1 MIVANNTIRVWKEH
15 TPAHWQVVPLK
26 YVITYNE
33 DKLSEHTDDDY
44 EFDYVDI
51 GSVTYGKGIENFQHM
66 KFSDAPSRARR
77 IVRSN
82 DVIIS
87 TVRTYLKATAK
98 IKEHDN
104 PVIVSTGF
112 MVMRARVG
120 VILPDFLGYIAQS
133 DGLVSEIEC
142 QSYGTSYPAI
152 NAGEIAG
159 FSIPLPPLTEQSAI
173 VRFLDSKCSAIDEAI
188 ERHKKIIEK
197 LEEYRKAFIAKLI
210 TSGVNDNAE
219 LKDSKEEWCGNIP
232 LHWDMVKI
240 KYLFTIRKRIIGYD
254 GPTVLSITQRGIM
267 PKDITSGEGQLA
279 ASYANYQIVQP
290 GDFAMNHMDLL
301 TGWVDISQYS
311 GVTSPDYRVF
321 TLDDQQHNDPRYFLY
336 MMQMFYFNRVFYSL
350 GAGVSG
356 LGRWRLQGPVFLNF
370 KVPVPPYKE
379 QREIADIIENKDSFI
394 RHSIEKHEA
403 LISKLEEYRKSI
415 IYNTVT
421 GKIDCRTE
429 AS

>member
-33 DKLSEHTDDDY
+33 DKLSEQTDDDY

-77 IVRSN
+77 IVRPN

-98 IKEHDN
+98 IEEHDN

-133 DGLVSEIEC
+133 DGFVSEIEC

-173 VRFLDSKCSAIDEAI
+173 VSYLDAKCAVIDEAI
-188 ERHKKIIEK
+188 KRHKKIIENV
-197 LEEYRKAFIAKLI
+197 EEYRANTITNMVTKGLCETPMKDSGSIWYGSIPCDWEIKRFKYIATVKSNLVDPEPYMELPQIGPDLI
-210 TSGVNDNAE
+210 EKDSGRLIGERTVAESGVI
-219 LKDSKEEWCGNIP
+219 SGN
-232 LHWDMVKI
+232 H
-240 KYLFTIRKRIIGYD
+240 LFY
-254 GPTVLSITQRGIM
+254 
-267 PKDITSGEGQLA
+267 EGQLIYSKIRPA
-279 ASYANYQIVQP
+279 LNKVVIAP
-290 GDFAMNHMDLL
+290 F
-301 TGWVDISQYS
+301 TGLCSADMYPIEATINSEYLKWLMLSKPFVEQARIIAEI
-311 GVTSPDYRVF
+311 RVKMPKIN
-321 TLDDQQHNDPRYFLY
+321 QEE
-336 MMQMFYFNRVFYSL
+336 L
-350 GAGVSG
+350 GNV
-356 LGRWRLQGPVFLNF
+356 VC
-370 KVPVPPYKE
+370 VVPPDEAQAK
-379 QREIADIIENKDSFI
+379 IATAIQDMCEKAQE
-394 RHSIEKHEA
+394 SIDKHNSV
-403 LISKLEEYRKSI
+403 INKLEEYRKSI
-415 IYNTVT
+415 IYNAVT

-429 AS
+429 AVE

>member
-33 DKLSEHTDDDY
+33 DKLSEQTDDDY

-98 IKEHDN
+98 IEEHDN

-173 VRFLDSKCSAIDEAI
+173 VSYLDAKCAVIDEAI
-188 ERHKKIIEK
+188 KRHKKIIENM
-197 LEEYRKAFIAKLI
+197 EEYRANTITNMVTKGLCETPMKDSGSIWYGSIPCDWEIKRFKYIATVKSNLVDPEPYMELPQIGPDLI
-210 TSGVNDNAE
+210 EKDSGRLIGERTVAESGVI
-219 LKDSKEEWCGNIP
+219 SGN
-232 LHWDMVKI
+232 H
-240 KYLFTIRKRIIGYD
+240 LFY
-254 GPTVLSITQRGIM
+254 
-267 PKDITSGEGQLA
+267 EGQLIYSKIRPA
-279 ASYANYQIVQP
+279 LNKVVIAP
-290 GDFAMNHMDLL
+290 F
-301 TGWVDISQYS
+301 TGLCSADMYPIEATINSEYLKWLMLSKPFVEQARIIAEI
-311 GVTSPDYRVF
+311 RVKMPKIN
-321 TLDDQQHNDPRYFLY
+321 QEE
-336 MMQMFYFNRVFYSL
+336 L
-350 GAGVSG
+350 GNV
-356 LGRWRLQGPVFLNF
+356 VC
-370 KVPVPPYKE
+370 VVPPDEAQAK
-379 QREIADIIENKDSFI
+379 IATAIQDMCEKAQE
-394 RHSIEKHEA
+394 SIDKHNSV
-403 LISKLEEYRKSI
+403 INKLEEYRKSI
-415 IYNTVT
+415 IYNAVT

-429 AS
+429 AVE

>member
-33 DKLSEHTDDDY
+33 DKLSEQTDDDY

-77 IVRSN
+77 IVRPN

-98 IKEHDN
+98 IEEHDN

-133 DGLVSEIEC
+133 DGFVSEIEC

-173 VRFLDSKCSAIDEAI
+173 VSYLDAKCAVIDEAI
-188 ERHKKIIEK
+188 KRHKKIIEN
-197 LEEYRKAFIAKLI
+197 LEEYRANTITNMVTKGLCETPMKDSGSIWYGSIPCDWEIKRFKYIATVKSNLVDPEPYMELPQIGPDLI
-210 TSGVNDNAE
+210 EKDSGRLIGERTVAESGVI
-219 LKDSKEEWCGNIP
+219 SGN
-232 LHWDMVKI
+232 H
-240 KYLFTIRKRIIGYD
+240 LFY
-254 GPTVLSITQRGIM
+254 
-267 PKDITSGEGQLA
+267 EGQLIYSKIRPA
-279 ASYANYQIVQP
+279 LNKVVIAP
-290 GDFAMNHMDLL
+290 F
-301 TGWVDISQYS
+301 TGLCSADMYPIEATINSEYLKWLMLSKPFVEQARIIAEI
-311 GVTSPDYRVF
+311 RVKMPKIN
-321 TLDDQQHNDPRYFLY
+321 QEE
-336 MMQMFYFNRVFYSL
+336 L
-350 GAGVSG
+350 GNV
-356 LGRWRLQGPVFLNF
+356 VC
-370 KVPVPPYKE
+370 VVPPDEAQAK
-379 QREIADIIENKDSFI
+379 IATAIQDMCEKAQE
-394 RHSIEKHEA
+394 SIDKHNSV
-403 LISKLEEYRKSI
+403 INKLEEYRKSI
-415 IYNTVT
+415 IYNAVT

-429 AS
+429 AVE